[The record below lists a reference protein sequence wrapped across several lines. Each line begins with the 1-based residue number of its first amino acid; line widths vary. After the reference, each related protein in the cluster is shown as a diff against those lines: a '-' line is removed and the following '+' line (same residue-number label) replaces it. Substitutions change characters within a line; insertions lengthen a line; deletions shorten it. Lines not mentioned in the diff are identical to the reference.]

1 MLAESI
7 AEMRR
12 REMGIRAALGA
23 TRPALGR
30 LLLWQTLRL
39 VGVGLAIGFG
49 LATLGANTIR
59 AFLFQV
65 QPFDPATLIG
75 VSVTIL
81 GLALIVSLGPA
92 LAATRQD
99 LARVLR
105 EE

>member
-1 MLAESI
+1 MAD
-7 AEMRR
+7 MRR

-23 TRPALGR
+23 SRTALGR
-30 LLLWQTLRL
+30 LLLWQTVRL
-39 VGVGLAIGFG
+39 VGFGLAIGLG

-65 QPFDPATLIG
+65 QPFDPTTLIG
-75 VSVTIL
+75 VSATIL
-81 GLALIVSLGPA
+81 GLALVVSLGPA

-99 LARVLR
+99 LARMLR